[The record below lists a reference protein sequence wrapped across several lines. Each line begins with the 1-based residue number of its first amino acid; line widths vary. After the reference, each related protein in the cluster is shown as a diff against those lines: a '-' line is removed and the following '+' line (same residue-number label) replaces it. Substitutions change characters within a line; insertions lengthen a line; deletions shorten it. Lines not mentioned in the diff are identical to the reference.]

1 MASQMIFG
9 VSVSVHPPNFL
20 ELQIAITGLTLGAE
34 TEAETK
40 APCKL
45 GYLAANSDV
54 QSFVDWLNRR
64 VEPVS

>member
-34 TEAETK
+34 TK
-40 APCKL
+40 ATCKL
-45 GYLAANSDV
+45 GGLTESR
-54 QSFVDWLNRR
+54 LRR
-64 VEPVS
+64 HFILLQRAMYNPLWIG